1 MGANAPAS
9 LQSKHRR
16 SSDLVAAMRRRDG
29 WRAHAPERMLTYSPI
44 PLILP
49 AFVKYPEQMALRTT
63 SQSEPQEMTDIR
75 SVFIWSSSWPRTSRT
90 FFIACQSTAT
100 AVSEH
105 RQSHL
110 DGGQTIGAE
119 GAAP

>member
-16 SSDLVAAMRRRDG
+16 SSGLVATMRRRDG

-100 AVSEH
+100 AVSAQAVSSG
-105 RQSHL
+105 RC
-110 DGGQTIGAE
+110 QTRGAE
-119 GAAP
+119 GGAP